1 MWRASLLIEWLGKRI
16 CNHSGIATKGI
27 WQPWDAPLVLSR
39 WGLFDFL
46 AWVLW
51 LVVHILYLIGF
62 RNRFLVLFQWAW
74 AYMTYQRSARL
85 ITGEPTAALPTAP
98 EPAPTKSTVGA
109 SSTSSVRPADIAR
122 EAAGR
127 TVGEAANSTREG
139 LRQGKSAD

>member
-98 EPAPTKSTVGA
+98 EPAPTKSTVGG
-109 SSTSSVRPADIAR
+109 V
-122 EAAGR
+122 
-127 TVGEAANSTREG
+127 
-139 LRQGKSAD
+139 